1 MQICEP
7 CCLKRYTVLPYIL
20 NTAARFTA
28 KCVGCG
34 ETEVCLDLDAGYL
47 RPKPRQEPEKPATKA
62 GTKKGHGHVGKADPL

>member
-20 NTAARFTA
+20 DTAPRYMS

-34 ETEVCLDLDAGYL
+34 KTEVCLDLNAGCL
-47 RPKPRQEPEKPATKA
+47 RPKRQPEPEKPAKSAGKRKA
-62 GTKKGHGHVGKADPL
+62 